1 MDRLNLPSYA
11 NHLKS
16 RLSSFLSADH
26 QTELGQSQ
34 IYCVMLVSALVSR
47 NYSFAR
53 EIENIIG
60 ESTDKKA
67 IALAKVTAKFA
78 NMNKNVDPSSSLDS
92 EVVKID
98 FWIYMLAALF
108 ICNFGSYI
116 KLCKELQKNKN
127 IDEDTIHNIIL
138 IAGTVQSM
146 SIIHKVESER
156 KNKMNLR
163 TKICRHF
170 YTSEGWF
177 INMRSGDEKITSHI
191 GFRKIKYRMEDN
203 IPTAGPFKCHSQLYR
218 WFYEYISLN
227 GYSHN
232 RPLHINDNILIPESN
247 RYW

>member
-16 RLSSFLSADH
+16 KLSSFLSADH

-34 IYCVMLVSALVSR
+34 ICGVMLASALVSG

-67 IALAKVTAKFA
+67 IALAKVTAKIA

-108 ICNFGSYI
+108 ICNFGSYN

-138 IAGTVQSM
+138 IAGTVQSI
-146 SIIHKVESER
+146 SEIHKVARQLNER
-156 KNKMNLR
+156 PRETLDFETPAERFNVCVAS
-163 TKICRHF
+163 T
-170 YTSEGWF
+170 
-177 INMRSGDEKITSHI
+177 D
-191 GFRKIKYRMEDN
+191 
-203 IPTAGPFKCHSQLYR
+203 
-218 WFYEYISLN
+218 
-227 GYSHN
+227 
-232 RPLHINDNILIPESN
+232 
-247 RYW
+247 